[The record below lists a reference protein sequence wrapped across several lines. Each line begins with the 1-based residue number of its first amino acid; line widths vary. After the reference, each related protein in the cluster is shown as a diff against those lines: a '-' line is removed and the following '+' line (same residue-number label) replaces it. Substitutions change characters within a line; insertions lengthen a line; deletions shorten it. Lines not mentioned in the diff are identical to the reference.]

1 MGHKRNLAAMTI
13 GLGLIFVGCD
23 AGDVDTDATRDTIE
37 EAGETDEEA
46 SASLG
51 TDAERLVDE
60 IQANRAPQAEGDL
73 LERCRDV
80 LESIREAES
89 ESADRVDEICDRIH
103 DADVED
109 AEVWD
114 TIRQEIDEVQMS

>member
-1 MGHKRNLAAMTI
+1 MTI
-13 GLGLIFVGCD
+13 GLGLVFAGCD

-37 EAGETDEEA
+37 EAGESASETAEEA
-46 SASLG
+46 FASLR

-60 IQANRAPQAEGDL
+60 IQANEAPQAKEDL

-80 LESIREAES
+80 LESLREAES
-89 ESADRVDEICDRIH
+89 ESADRVGEICDRIR
-103 DADVED
+103 DADVQD

>member
-1 MGHKRNLAAMTI
+1 MTA
-13 GLGLIFVGCD
+13 GLGSSSWGATPEMSTPTPPVTRSRK
-23 AGDVDTDATRDTIE
+23 AGESTGETAE
-37 EAGETDEEA
+37 EAF
-46 SASLG
+46 ASLG
-51 TDAERLVDE
+51 IDAERLVDE

-103 DADVED
+103 DADVDD
-109 AEVWD
+109 AEVWN
-114 TIRQEIDEVQMS
+114 TIRQEIDEVQMR

>member
-1 MGHKRNLAAMTI
+1 MTI
-13 GLGLIFVGCD
+13 GLRLIFVGCD

-37 EAGETDEEA
+37 EAGESAGETAEEA
-46 SASLG
+46 FASLG

-60 IQANRAPQAEGDL
+60 IQANRAPQAKRDL

-80 LESIREAES
+80 LQSLREAES
-89 ESADRVDEICDRIH
+89 ESADRVCEIRDRIR

-109 AEVWD
+109 RCGTPSARRS
-114 TIRQEIDEVQMS
+114 TKCR

>member
-1 MGHKRNLAAMTI
+1 MTA
-13 GLGLIFVGCD
+13 GLGSSSWG
-23 AGDVDTDATRDTIE
+23 ATPDVDTDATRDTIE
-37 EAGETDEEA
+37 EAGESAGETAEEA
-46 SASLG
+46 FASLG

-80 LESIREAES
+80 LKSIREAES

-103 DADVED
+103 DADVDD

-114 TIRQEIDEVQMS
+114 TIRQEIEEVQMS

>member
-1 MGHKRNLAAMTI
+1 MR
-13 GLGLIFVGCD
+13 
-23 AGDVDTDATRDTIE
+23 
-37 EAGETDEEA
+37 
-46 SASLG
+46 

-60 IQANRAPQAEGDL
+60 VQANRAPQAERDL

-80 LESIREAES
+80 LQSIREAES
-89 ESADRVDEICDRIH
+89 ESADRVGEIRDRIR